1 MEVEMLSNI
10 NTDSSWSKNNVW
22 WTGLNKKQGT
32 PVYSH
37 LRALGLTK
45 TRKEYRY
52 YCGDSTEKVLDAKF
66 TELHTTAF
74 TGYKRS

>member
-37 LRALGLTK
+37 LRTLGLTK
-45 TRKEYRY
+45 TRKE
-52 YCGDSTEKVLDAKF
+52 
-66 TELHTTAF
+66 
-74 TGYKRS
+74 

>member
-32 PVYSH
+32 PVYNH
-37 LRALGLTK
+37 LRTLGLTK
-45 TRKEYRY
+45 TRKE
-52 YCGDSTEKVLDAKF
+52 
-66 TELHTTAF
+66 
-74 TGYKRS
+74 